1 MPGNGGELKKKHGM
15 EKISEVGG
23 GFLEFLKVFV
33 TFGGKPVSSQGL
45 SFWKSLSVSL
55 DEVPFALC

>member
-1 MPGNGGELKKKHGM
+1 MGGGILKQKKHGM

-33 TFGGKPVSSQGL
+33 TFGGKPVSSQQV
-45 SFWKSLSVSL
+45 SFWKSLSVFL